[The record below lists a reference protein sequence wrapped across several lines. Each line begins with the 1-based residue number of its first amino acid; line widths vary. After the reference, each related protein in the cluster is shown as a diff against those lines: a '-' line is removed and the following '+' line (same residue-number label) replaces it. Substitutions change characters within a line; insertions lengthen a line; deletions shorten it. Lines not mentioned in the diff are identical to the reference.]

1 MSPKIRAFS
10 WIIAAAICALT
21 VGEANAQDRSRAGV
35 LSCTTGVGIGLILG
49 STKSIDCVFNPE
61 GPASP
66 QKYTGRLNKIGLDIG
81 ITGGTVIKWWVF
93 GGARSGAPSV
103 PYGALAGR
111 WGGVSAEGTLG
122 LGVGGN
128 VLVGGTNEAY
138 VLQPLSVQGQV
149 GLNIALGVSGLT
161 LRSVN

>member
-1 MSPKIRAFS
+1 
-10 WIIAAAICALT
+10 
-21 VGEANAQDRSRAGV
+21 
-35 LSCTTGVGIGLILG
+35 
-49 STKSIDCVFNPE
+49 VFNPD
-61 GPASP
+61 GPFAP
-66 QKYTGRLNKIGLDIG
+66 QRYSGRLNKIGLDIG

-93 GGARSGAPSV
+93 GSARSGGPAV
-103 PYGALAGR
+103 PQGALAGR

-122 LGVGGN
+122 VGVGGN

-161 LRSVN
+161 LRRVN